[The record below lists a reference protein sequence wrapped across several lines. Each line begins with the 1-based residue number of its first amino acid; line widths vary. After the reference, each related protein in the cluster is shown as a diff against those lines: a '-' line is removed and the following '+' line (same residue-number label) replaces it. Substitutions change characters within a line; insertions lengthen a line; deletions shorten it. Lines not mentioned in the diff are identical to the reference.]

1 MNKLRGHKQS
11 THTEKCF
18 IVLSSEIA
26 SFFIF
31 IFICLLTHCG
41 RVSNLMISQ
50 RKPVWRTSSVSA
62 CPEAEVEEKNNYSE
76 SAHMI
81 IKTPLLDDWL

>member
-1 MNKLRGHKQS
+1 
-11 THTEKCF
+11 
-18 IVLSSEIA
+18 
-26 SFFIF
+26 
-31 IFICLLTHCG
+31 
-41 RVSNLMISQ
+41 MISQ